1 MTWRIAPTAFGL
13 AAIRARTRLLR
24 STWRVSLR
32 SVLRFFGVVTTL
44 MPPFVLGL
52 WAAEA

>member
-1 MTWRIAPTAFGL
+1 MTWRIAPSARGL
-13 AAIRARTRLLR
+13 LAMRPRTRLLR

-44 MPPFVLGL
+44 MPPFVLGR
-52 WAAEA
+52 AAAAL